1 MCGRFEIHSTLEI
14 IAQIFG
20 IDDIT
25 FDYQPS
31 YNIAPSQ
38 DILLVVKNG
47 KKRLI
52 KSRWGFVPSWSKDLS
67 TGYKM

>member
-1 MCGRFEIHSTLEI
+1 MCGRFEIHSALEI
-14 IAQIFG
+14 IAKLFG

-25 FDYQPS
+25 FDYAPS

-47 KKRLI
+47 KRRLV
-52 KSRWGFVPSWSKDLS
+52 KSR
-67 TGYKM
+67 